1 MSINN
6 KSTMD
11 METPILNN
19 TKQVNPMVALNQL
32 FDHQK
37 LTKEQA
43 YETLTRIGKGD
54 FNGSQIAAFLTIFL
68 MRNISADE
76 LTGFQNALLDLCLKM
91 DFSEFNTIDVCGTG
105 GDGKDTFNISTLAA
119 FVVAGAGYK
128 VAKHGNY
135 GVSSSCGSSNVL
147 EHLGYQFTND
157 ESVLKRQLRTAN
169 FCMMHAPLF
178 HPAMKNVAPIRK
190 ELGIKTFFNMLGP
203 LVNPSNPQNQLV
215 GVFNLEIARIYN
227 YMLQKTGKNY
237 SILHSLDGYDEISL
251 TGKFKKFS
259 NTSEALLSPEK
270 IGFPQHNQE
279 AIFGGN
285 TIQDAAIIFTKVLKN
300 EGTQSQQNVVL
311 ANASHAIKCM
321 EPSKSLEDCIAI
333 AKESLMSGKA
343 LASLTQVIQ

>member
-1 MSINN
+1 MTTTL
-6 KSTMD
+6 KKT
-11 METPILNN
+11 
-19 TKQVNPMVALNQL
+19 NPMQGLHQL

-43 YETLTRIGKGD
+43 YDTLIRIGKGD
-54 FNGSQIAAFLTIFL
+54 FNTSQIAAFLTVFL

-76 LTGFQNALLDLCLKM
+76 LSGFQRALLDLCLKM
-91 DFSEFNTIDVCGTG
+91 DFSDFNTIDVCGTG

-147 EHLGYQFTND
+147 EHLGYKFTND
-157 ESVLKRQLRTAN
+157 ESTLKKQLDSAN

-178 HPAMKNVAPIRK
+178 HPAMKNVAPIRQ

-227 YMLQKTGKNY
+227 YMLQKTNKHY
-237 SILHSLDGYDEISL
+237 AILHSLDGYDEISL

-259 NTSEALLSPEK
+259 NASEALISPEQ
-270 IGFPQHNQE
+270 IGFPTHQQS

-285 TIQDAAIIFTKVLKN
+285 TIKDAADIFVNVLQNK
-300 EGTQSQQNVVL
+300 GTQSQQNVVL
-311 ANASHAIKCM
+311 ANAAHAINCM
-321 EPSKSLEDCIAI
+321 APEKSLQDCIAI
-333 AKESLMSGKA
+333 AKEALLSGKA
-343 LASLTQVIQ
+343 LTSLTKVTQ